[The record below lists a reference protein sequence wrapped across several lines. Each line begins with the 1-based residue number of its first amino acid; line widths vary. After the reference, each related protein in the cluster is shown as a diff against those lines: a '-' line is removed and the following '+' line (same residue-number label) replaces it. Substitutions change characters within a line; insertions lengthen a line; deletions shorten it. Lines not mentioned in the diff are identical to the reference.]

1 MSTTGSSRHR
11 SSRWGATTN
20 VWRPVGSEAE
30 GHRFG
35 TGPEERPK
43 EQDMPRFL
51 IEREIPGAS
60 TLTEAQL
67 AEIAQT
73 SNAAVDSLGVPYNWV
88 TSYVA
93 GDKIYCLHE
102 ADDAETILERE
113 RELDVLSGAL
123 AAAIGGAGSGIAIT
137 GESGAGKSVLVEA
150 ACARA
155 ASTRLRVLRGGCDPL
170 VTPRPLGSFRDLLAD
185 LGPLDGHVP
194 LTEVCESTYA
204 VLRSEPTVLVV
215 EDLHWIDAA
224 SVEVLRFL
232 VRRIEAMPCAI
243 VVTYRDDEIGDQH
256 SARPLLGD
264 FAVLEHLETRRLSP
278 LSVEGVAAML
288 QDGRLDPEK
297 VHAVT
302 GGNAFFVT
310 EVAKQP
316 DLALPST
323 VRDAVLARTAG
334 IAPADFEVLQL
345 AASAPDRLDDRVL
358 PAD

>member
-1 MSTTGSSRHR
+1 MISRFFFQ
-11 SSRWGATTN
+11 
-20 VWRPVGSEAE
+20 AE
-30 GHRFG
+30 
-35 TGPEERPK
+35 
-43 EQDMPRFL
+43 D
-51 IEREIPGAS
+51 
-60 TLTEAQL
+60 
-67 AEIAQT
+67 
-73 SNAAVDSLGVPYNWV
+73 
-88 TSYVA
+88 
-93 GDKIYCLHE
+93 
-102 ADDAETILERE
+102 
-113 RELDVLSGAL
+113 
-123 AAAIGGAGSGIAIT
+123 GI
-137 GESGAGKSVLVEA
+137 
-150 ACARA
+150 R
-155 ASTRLRVLRGGCDPL
+155 
-170 VTPRPLGSFRDLLAD
+170 
-185 LGPLDGHVP
+185 DGHVTGVQTCALP
-194 LTEVCESTYA
+194 IS
-204 VLRSEPTVLVV
+204 
-215 EDLHWIDAA
+215 A

-358 PAD
+358 RALGVDLTPLRRLHATGLLLRNRGGLVFRHELARLAVESTIPVGGLAPLHTRLLDALERI